1 MDRAV
6 RPAKGAAASTLPQS
20 VIVESFNARRATY
33 ALFDLARA
41 RVAIAH
47 ARCGVHVCQWRMEE
61 HDDATTVVVDSC
73 HNAPLKEL
81 ASVQVGAK
89 KLGPA
94 LAARIK
100 CAFGD

>member
-1 MDRAV
+1 
-6 RPAKGAAASTLPQS
+6 
-20 VIVESFNARRATY
+20 
-33 ALFDLARA
+33 
-41 RVAIAH
+41 
-47 ARCGVHVCQWRMEE
+47 MEE